1 MAKEEDPKVLLRQ
14 NVQKKLSLFFPEDSY
29 SFTNQAIDDGLESG
43 DFMVKPVS
51 ILPFLQTALLDDKIL
66 EVEIDG
72 MTRIYFSRLYDELPE
87 LEEVE
92 LEDGEISLEEPEY
105 TAGDYLKLMN
115 HVICLPMEPGMGNLT
130 FRNSQKVVIRL
141 FTSSLAIELGTFFQE
156 LAVVRELPVLRLA
169 FPIIGRKIKGT
180 RAFRAKVTL
189 EMDFELFVK
198 GKRKRRPDIQT
209 HAIDISTN
217 GMSFEIQKEEQRLF
231 KEDEICSIQ
240 FILNGEPLTKVNGTV
255 RHNSKIR
262 EKKGI
267 QYRIGVQFD
276 LPTRSLAA
284 TIETLVATVQRV
296 HLQELSDLSEESGID
311 LIE

>member
-1 MAKEEDPKVLLRQ
+1 MAQEEDPKILLRQ
-14 NVQKKLSLFFPEDSY
+14 NVQKKLSLFFPEDNY
-29 SFTNQAIDDGLESG
+29 SFTNQAVDDGLESG

-51 ILPFLQTALLDDKIL
+51 ILPFLQTALLDDKII
-66 EVEIDG
+66 EVEMDG

-87 LEEVE
+87 LEEIE

-105 TAGDYLKLMN
+105 IAGDYLKLMN
-115 HVICLPMEPGMGNLT
+115 HIVCLPLEPGMGNLAI
-130 FRNSQKVVIRL
+130 RNSQKIVLRL
-141 FTSSLAIELGTFFQE
+141 FTSTLAIELGTFFQD
-156 LAVVRELPVLRLA
+156 LAVVRGLPVLRLS

-189 EMDFELFVK
+189 EMDFALFIK
-198 GKRKRRPDIQT
+198 GKKKRPDIQT
-209 HAIDISTN
+209 HAIDICN
-217 GMSFEIQKEEQRLF
+217 DGMSFEIQKKEQKLF
-231 KEDEICSIQ
+231 REDEICSIQ

-255 RHNSKIR
+255 RHISKIR

-296 HLQELSDLSEESGID
+296 HLQELSDLSEESGIN
-311 LIE
+311 LVQ